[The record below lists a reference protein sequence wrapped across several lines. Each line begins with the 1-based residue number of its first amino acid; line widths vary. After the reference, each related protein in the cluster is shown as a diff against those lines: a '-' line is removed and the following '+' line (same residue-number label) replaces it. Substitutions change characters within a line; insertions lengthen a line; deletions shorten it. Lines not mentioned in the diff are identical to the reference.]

1 VVQVAIYARGD
12 PQGTRLLSALKRRIK
27 KAEIRAWEIRREQP
41 LTLVHSGERYARIR
55 VRVAGSKTAGFR
67 RAMADLGAF
76 KAQPP
81 SLIAT
86 ISAGPSSDRVLG
98 FLVGLLTR
106 HAEPLGVSGVG
117 IPLDYLSTH

>member
-1 VVQVAIYARGD
+1 MQVAIYARGD
-12 PQGTRLLSALKRRIK
+12 PQGTRLLSTLKRRIK
-27 KAEIRAWEIRREQP
+27 REEIRAWEIRREQP
-41 LTLVHSGERYARIR
+41 LTLVHSGDRYSAIR
-55 VRVAGSKTAGFR
+55 VTLSGSKSTGFR
-67 RAMADLGAF
+67 RALAGLGSF

-86 ISAGPSSDRVLG
+86 VSAGPSSDRVLG

-117 IPLDYLSTH
+117 IPLDRASTR

>member
-1 VVQVAIYARGD
+1 MQVAIYARGD
-12 PQGTRLLSALKRRIK
+12 PQGTRLLSTLRRRIK
-27 KAEIRAWEIRREQP
+27 RAEIRAWEIRREQP
-41 LTLVHSGERYARIR
+41 LTLVHSGDRYAA
-55 VRVAGSKTAGFR
+55 VRVTLSGSNSAGFR
-67 RAMADLGAF
+67 RALSGLGAF

-86 ISAGPSSDRVLG
+86 VSTGPASDRVLG

-117 IPLDYLSTH
+117 IPLDRASTR